1 MKLVVPG
8 AFVAFDDELI
18 FLVVL
23 LANGAEFGAV
33 AGSAEGEVVE
43 PLGVDPGG
51 VRAAGRALGAPL
63 ALPGAQRDLLQR
75 RLHAVDVPRDV
86 ALVAQNLK
94 LVETPRSLVIL
105 FITSPNGLK
114 GATQQYH
121 IDFVTARYR

>member
-1 MKLVVPG
+1 MKLIAPG

-51 VRAAGRALGAPL
+51 VGAAGCALGAPL
-63 ALPGAQRDLLQR
+63 ALPGAQGDLFQR

-105 FITSPNGLK
+105 FITSPNGLLPSN
-114 GATQQYH
+114 
-121 IDFVTARYR
+121 IILIL

>member
-1 MKLVVPG
+1 MKLVAPG

-51 VRAAGRALGAPL
+51 VGAAGCALGAPL
-63 ALPGAQRDLLQR
+63 ALPSAQGDL
-75 RLHAVDVPRDV
+75 
-86 ALVAQNLK
+86 
-94 LVETPRSLVIL
+94 
-105 FITSPNGLK
+105 F
-114 GATQQYH
+114 
-121 IDFVTARYR
+121 

>member
-43 PLGVDPGG
+43 PLGVDPRG
-51 VRAAGRALGAPL
+51 VGAAGCALGAPL
-63 ALPGAQRDLLQR
+63 ALPGAQGDLFQR
-75 RLHAVDVPRDV
+75 WLHAVDVPRDV

-94 LVETPRSLVIL
+94 LVDSPSL
-105 FITSPNGLK
+105 
-114 GATQQYH
+114 
-121 IDFVTARYR
+121 

>member
-1 MKLVVPG
+1 MKLLAPG

-51 VRAAGRALGAPL
+51 VGAAGCALGAPL
-63 ALPGAQRDLLQR
+63 ALPGALGHLLQG
-75 RLHAVDVPRDV
+75 RLHAVDVVRHV
-86 ALVAQNLK
+86 AILTQNL
-94 LVETPRSLVIL
+94 ETKRQIL
-105 FITSPNGLK
+105 HELC
-114 GATQQYH
+114 QYP
-121 IDFVTARYR
+121 TNN